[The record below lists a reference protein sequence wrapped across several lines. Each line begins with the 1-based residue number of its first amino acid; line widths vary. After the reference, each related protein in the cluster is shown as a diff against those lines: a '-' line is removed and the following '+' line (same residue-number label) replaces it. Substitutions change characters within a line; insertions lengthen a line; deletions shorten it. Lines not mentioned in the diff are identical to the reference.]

1 MAKQVLIIEGWEVPH
16 LIKYAVSYNKVCAD
30 DTGQDMSGE
39 KKGTLIGLFPKLNV
53 EVGSFQADE
62 MALFLS
68 QANKAK
74 LKIEWHDAENQVMRS
89 GEYSLDDVTIDLKN
103 VERMV
108 YNPFSFQL
116 TPIKKR

>member
-1 MAKQVLIIEGWEVPH
+1 MEKWLLLLQQAQP
-16 LIKYAVSYNKVCAD
+16 VSYTHLDVYKR
-30 DTGQDMSGE
+30 QDMSGE